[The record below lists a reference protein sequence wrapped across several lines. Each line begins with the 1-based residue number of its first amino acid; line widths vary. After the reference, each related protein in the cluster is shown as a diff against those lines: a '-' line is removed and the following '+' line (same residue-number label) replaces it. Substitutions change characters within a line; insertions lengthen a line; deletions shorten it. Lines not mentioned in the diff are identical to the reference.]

1 MKVNK
6 RRKLRL
12 LKGEKVLYMVTIILV
27 LMSPLLIVYNKG
39 KLSQVDIEIEKLK
52 RQISVQEQ
60 RNKSLLMKIN
70 ELASLE
76 NIQSVAQSMG
86 LSYNNNNIRMIAE

>member
-1 MKVNK
+1 MRINK

-12 LKGEKVLYMVTIILV
+12 LKGEKLLYLAAIILV
-27 LMSPLLIVYNKG
+27 LMSPLITVYNKG
-39 KLSQVDIEIEKLK
+39 KLSQVDIEIEKLR
-52 RQISVQEQ
+52 RQISTQEQ
-60 RNKSLLMKIN
+60 RNQSLLMKIN

-76 NIQSVAQSMG
+76 NIQSVAQNMG

>member
-1 MKVNK
+1 MRVNK

-12 LKGEKVLYMVTIILV
+12 LKGERILYTFAIVLLFV
-27 LMSPLLIVYNKG
+27 SPLITVYNKG

-52 RQISVQEQ
+52 RQISIQEQ

-76 NIQSVAQSMG
+76 NIQSVAKGMG
-86 LSYNNNNIRMIAE
+86 LSYNNENIRTIAE

>member
-1 MKVNK
+1 MRVNK

-12 LKGEKVLYMVTIILV
+12 LKGERILYTFAIVLLLV
-27 LMSPLLIVYNKG
+27 SPLITVYNKG

-52 RQISVQEQ
+52 RQISIQEQ

-76 NIQSVAQSMG
+76 NIQSVAQGMG
-86 LSYNNNNIRMIAE
+86 LSYNNENIRTIAE

>member
-1 MKVNK
+1 MRVNK

-12 LKGEKVLYMVTIILV
+12 LKGERILYTFAIVLLFV
-27 LMSPLLIVYNKG
+27 SPLITVYNKG

-52 RQISVQEQ
+52 RQISIQEQ

-76 NIQSVAQSMG
+76 NIQSVAQGMG
-86 LSYNNNNIRMIAE
+86 LSYNNENIRTIAE

>member
-1 MKVNK
+1 MRVNK

-12 LKGEKVLYMVTIILV
+12 LKGERILYTFAIVLLLV
-27 LMSPLLIVYNKG
+27 SPLITVYNKG

-52 RQISVQEQ
+52 RQISIQEQ

-76 NIQSVAQSMG
+76 NIQSVAKGMG
-86 LSYNNNNIRMIAE
+86 LSYNNENIRTIAE

>member
-1 MKVNK
+1 MRVNK

-12 LKGEKVLYMVTIILV
+12 LKGERILYTFAIVLLLV
-27 LMSPLLIVYNKG
+27 SPLITVYNKG

-52 RQISVQEQ
+52 RQISIQEQ

-86 LSYNNNNIRMIAE
+86 LSYNNENIRTIAE